1 VSGRF
6 CEDEGGCD
14 VAKMKVDVVWPELAG
29 IAQTPMARYGRG
41 VRGVILLNF

>member
-1 VSGRF
+1 
-6 CEDEGGCD
+6 
-14 VAKMKVDVVWPELAG
+14 MKVAVMWRVSWRLCGELAG